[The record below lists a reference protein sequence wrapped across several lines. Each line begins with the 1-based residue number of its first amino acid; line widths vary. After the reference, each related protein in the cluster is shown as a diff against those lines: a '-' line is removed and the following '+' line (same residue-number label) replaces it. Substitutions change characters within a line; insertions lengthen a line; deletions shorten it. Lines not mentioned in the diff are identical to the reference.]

1 MPSAP
6 QSNLIKKAVSDQAFL
21 PYLALSYP
29 HLLTMRLYVISLDQY
44 HDHSRPTSLLPIN
57 LSVVLMS

>member
-29 HLLTMRLYVISLDQY
+29 HLLTMRLYVISLD
-44 HDHSRPTSLLPIN
+44 
-57 LSVVLMS
+57 